1 MLVVANLVE
10 LLVGETHVA
19 QFGQRLP
26 GLMCT
31 ELGVHHALGLL
42 LDEKLFWRN
51 RLDDDLA
58 CVPGDAD
65 ATCYEANLVGLTVN
79 QLDIFFGQ
87 NHIEFVL
94 GQVFELLLIDL
105 FGHLPEDFSDA
116 YPCEQC
122 IRDDR
127 RKYSVAI
134 IGSEYLEVG
143 ICSADSSKLNVFLAL
158 WRKFYDAVAGCKCF
172 EQRSLHRLDGV
183 VDILGHILAVPIMRG
198 FRQIAVVVIQ
208 DLLTFFRQVAGSVA
222 GASTHVVVH

>member
-26 GLMCT
+26 GLMCA

-42 LDEKLFWRN
+42 LDEKLFRRN

-58 CVPGDAD
+58 RVPGDAN

-105 FGHLPEDFSDA
+105 FGHLPEDFGDA
-116 YPCEQC
+116 YSCEQC
-122 IRDDR
+122 I
-127 RKYSVAI
+127 
-134 IGSEYLEVG
+134 
-143 ICSADSSKLNVFLAL
+143 
-158 WRKFYDAVAGCKCF
+158 
-172 EQRSLHRLDGV
+172 
-183 VDILGHILAVPIMRG
+183 
-198 FRQIAVVVIQ
+198 
-208 DLLTFFRQVAGSVA
+208 
-222 GASTHVVVH
+222 